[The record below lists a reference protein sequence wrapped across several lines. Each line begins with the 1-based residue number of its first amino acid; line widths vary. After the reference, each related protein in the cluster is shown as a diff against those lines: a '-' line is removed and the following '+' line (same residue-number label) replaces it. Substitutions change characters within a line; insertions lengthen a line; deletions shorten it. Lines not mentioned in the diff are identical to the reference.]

1 MVWHCPCLLGT
12 HRPGVVMAVTLEDRL
27 RLGAPLGWG
36 KGPEGWR
43 SVWMR
48 KAGLIL
54 CGWNAGLCL
63 RPGWEVRA
71 RPGHWVFRDASCC
84 C

>member
-12 HRPGVVMAVTLEDRL
+12 HTPGVVVAVTLEDRL
-27 RLGAPLGWG
+27 RLGASLGWG

-48 KAGLIL
+48 K
-54 CGWNAGLCL
+54 
-63 RPGWEVRA
+63 E
-71 RPGHWVFRDASCC
+71 DSSCVDGMQGC
-84 C
+84 A